1 MRVKPDASRHYAS
14 QPMTRV
20 NIFLPPEMIAR
31 LKVQKDRTGVPA
43 AEFVRRAIEAALQR
57 VNL

>member
-1 MRVKPDASRHYAS
+1 MKPDASRYDAS

-20 NIFLPPEMIAR
+20 NIFLPPEMVAR
-31 LKVQKDRTGVPA
+31 LKAQKERTGVTV
-43 AEFVRRAIEAALQR
+43 AEFVRRAIEAALQK